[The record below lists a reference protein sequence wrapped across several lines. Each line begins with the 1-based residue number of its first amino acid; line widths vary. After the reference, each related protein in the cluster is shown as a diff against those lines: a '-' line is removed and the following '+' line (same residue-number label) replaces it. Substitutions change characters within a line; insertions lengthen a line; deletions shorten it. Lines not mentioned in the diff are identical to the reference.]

1 MKEYILEVKKIIPQT
16 FCKKIISYFDN
27 NYQDA
32 GTVGDGVNRSIINKN
47 VRNCLT
53 RSILDTK
60 TFGEV
65 LYSNAIKEKIFDCVS
80 YYQKKF
86 NHVHITKISQ
96 LDILRYDFNEHKA
109 GYKFHED
116 FGLTTSERHLSISIC
131 LNNEYTGGEF
141 VFKLDN
147 GSELTIP
154 QNVGD
159 AVIFPSNF
167 MFPHQVNKVT
177 EGTRYA
183 LIGWVI

>member
-32 GTVGDGVNRSIINKN
+32 GTTGEGVNKDI
-47 VRNCLT
+47 RNCLT
-53 RSILDTK
+53 RSLFDTK
-60 TFGEV
+60 SLGEKIC
-65 LYSNAIKEKIFDCVS
+65 LNAVEEKIFQCVNH
-80 YYQKKF
+80 YKKKH
-86 NHVHITKISQ
+86 NIQIDKISQ
-96 LDILRYDFNEHKA
+96 LDILRYDTNEHKA
-109 GYKFHED
+109 GYNFHKD
-116 FGLTTSERHLSISIC
+116 FGSKVTERHLSISIC
-131 LNNEYTGGEF
+131 LNNEYEGGEF
-141 VFKLDN
+141 VFDIPE
-147 GSELTIP
+147 GHYVVP

-177 EGTRYA
+177 KGTRYA

>member
-27 NYQDA
+27 NYNDA
-32 GTVGDGVNRSIINKN
+32 GIVGDGVDKD

-53 RSILDTK
+53 RSLLDPK
-60 TFGEV
+60 SLGEKICA
-65 LYSNAIKEKIFDCVS
+65 NAVKEKIFECVKH
-80 YYQKKF
+80 YQDKYD
-86 NHVHITKISQ
+86 IGIEKISQ
-96 LDILRYDFNEHKA
+96 LDILRYDTNKHKA
-109 GYKFHED
+109 GFNFHKD
-116 FGLTTSERHLSISIC
+116 FGSSVSERHLSISIC
-131 LNNEYTGGEF
+131 LNNEYEGGEF
-141 VFKLDN
+141 VFDIP
-147 GSELTIP
+147 GGHYTTP

-177 EGTRYA
+177 KGTRYA